1 MISNYNLTYSNY
13 FLTYYYF
20 IIIFIHLKNSLYI
33 LLTLVERHSLSLNI
47 YLIHYITLMIFYSV
61 RKSHSGSL
69 VIICLSEVEHL
80 IIHVPHYFIFICC
93 YCSNLLTICWFS
105 KSYEF
110 MISHL
115 FPYNNSQSNL
125 YHKIP
130 LSFIQ

>member
-80 IIHVPHYFIFICC
+80 IIHVPDYFMFI
-93 YCSNLLTICWFS
+93 TKF
-105 KSYEF
+105 
-110 MISHL
+110 
-115 FPYNNSQSNL
+115 L
-125 YHKIP
+125 YHLYNKPYSIP
-130 LSFIQ
+130 YY